1 MDQPPPDQAPPD
13 MPVAPPKLNVRM
25 LWLNL
30 LLPMALTAICMGLLL
45 TAGSGQSGENVLN
58 IGMVVVGLASLV
70 CWAGFAK
77 CIAERFI
84 GPSLVLLIL
93 AYPIVQA
100 VLVFCTFFAGCL
112 VMIQTQG
119 LY

>member
-1 MDQPPPDQAPPD
+1 
-13 MPVAPPKLNVRM
+13 MPVAPPKLNARM

-45 TAGSGQSGENVLN
+45 MAGSGRSGQNVLN
-58 IGMVVVGLASLV
+58 IGMFVVGLTSLF
-70 CWAGFAK
+70 CWIGFSK
-77 CIAERFI
+77 CIAERFM
-84 GPSLVLLIL
+84 GPSRVLLIL